1 MSKRYYVYRLID
13 QKNDELVFQGR
24 VEIPEQT
31 DDTTMNNDDARSM
44 VADAVIRKM
53 IRSSARPLHSLIQ
66 YCELRDESDERLHG
80 EDENEGFDFDWEQC
94 ELQEMELNLGVED

>member
-13 QKNDELVFQGR
+13 QKNDELVFQGL

-31 DDTTMNNDDARSM
+31 DDATMNNDDARSM

-66 YCELRDESDERLHG
+66 YCELQGEIDERLNG
-80 EDENEGFDFDWEQC
+80 EGETFDFDWEQC